1 MIELLLSI
9 ALSLGFQ
16 GEEVDETVRVIDSVV
31 QNESETIL
39 DTKEEDEVLLTLW
52 AARESGFHRCI
63 AGDGGK
69 ALGIL
74 QLHHSSLSIACNRQ
88 LATEEWIRRAHASIQ
103 TCGDLTVIAS
113 GQCGR
118 GKTLV
123 QQRVAFARQLLKR
136 AKK

>member
-63 AGDGGK
+63 AGFRYPST
-69 ALGIL
+69 
-74 QLHHSSLSIACNRQ
+74 SSLIIINC
-88 LATEEWIRRAHASIQ
+88 L
-103 TCGDLTVIAS
+103 
-113 GQCGR
+113 
-118 GKTLV
+118 
-123 QQRVAFARQLLKR
+123 
-136 AKK
+136 